1 MFVHTILCPQTKD
14 CPAFN
19 MLSITDIQVPQSSI
33 ILTFHSHINAAFR
46 LHDLLFSNM
55 VNFQSL
61 VLCSFS
67 YFLVTICLVPVCQN
81 PTHFLTTEHVSTLH
95 SLD

>member
-19 MLSITDIQVPQSSI
+19 MPSITNIQELPSSV
-33 ILTFHSHINAAFR
+33 ILTFHSEINTAFR
-46 LHDLLFSNM
+46 LHDLLLSNM
-55 VNFQSL
+55 VNFQYL

-67 YFLVTICLVPVCQN
+67 YFLVTICLVPVCPN
-81 PTHFLTTEHVSTLH
+81 PTHFLTTEHVSTVH